1 MTMRSRLSA
10 PIRIGTLVL
19 LLAGL
24 AGCSLGNSLRNL
36 ASSAGGGLVSGA
48 RTQLDS
54 DSTLSAVRVLADSA
68 TAALASGIRGNLA
81 PALDATVNGVFSD
94 ASTFLRTTQDS
105 LAYFLSGP
113 LSSSLQRLIQSNV
126 QTLGASLD
134 AQLDPAIARAG
145 EGLRTQLSLTL
156 DQAGGDAR
164 RVFLPLVAEAVDTVS
179 TRLAVNAQGPLRV
192 AIDSIVASAVRSG
205 LQSADTAGRPLFD
218 RIGGILLAVAGVIVL
233 GAMAW
238 LYVDRK
244 RTRQALFAIGEAVKM
259 TDDEQVRETMKNH
272 IKANARRR
280 QIDGYLH
287 TFLEKHRLLR
297 GSEHA
302 GKVPVGKIVGE
313 PAAATAATAPTAAE
327 PRV

>member
-1 MTMRSRLSA
+1 MNTLSRRFA
-10 PIRIGTLVL
+10 PIRPVAMLV

-24 AGCSLGNSLRNL
+24 AGCSLGNTLRNL
-36 ASSAGGGLVSGA
+36 ASSAGGGLVTGA

-54 DSTLSAVRVLADSA
+54 DSTTSAVRVLADSV

-94 ASTFLRTTQDS
+94 AGTFLRTTQDS

-113 LSSSLQRLIQSNV
+113 LSSSLQRLIRTNV
-126 QTLGASLD
+126 QTLGTSLD

-145 EGLRTQLSLTL
+145 QGLRTQLSLTL

-164 RVFLPLVAEAVDTVS
+164 RVLLPLMAEAVDTVS

-205 LQSADTAGRPLFD
+205 LQSADTAGKPLFD
-218 RIGGILLAVAGVIVL
+218 RIGGVLLGVAGVIVL

-259 TDDEQVRETMKNH
+259 TDDEQVRETMKDQ
-272 IKANARRR
+272 IKTNARRR
-280 QIDGYLH
+280 RIDGYLH
-287 TFLEKHRLLR
+287 TFLEKNRLLR
-297 GSEHA
+297 GSESA
-302 GKVPVGKIVGE
+302 GKVPVGRIVGE
-313 PAAATAATAPTAAE
+313 PAATAGE
-327 PRV
+327 PRA